1 MMARLI
7 MRMVEKGE
15 LPSEEELVMVQA
27 VIKKAGE
34 ELVNGDIPTDDDQ
47 VIYSYLLNYVHVLYD
62 SENQ

>member
-1 MMARLI
+1 

-34 ELVNGDIPTDDDQ
+34 EVVNGDIPTDDDQ